1 MQRLPPCCQYFKIA
15 KISEFLILRNLT
27 TNQEKGKE
35 RAMRGRAMEKDIR
48 IEAFIRALS
57 ADQCAWPNLAFDL
70 QKDKTLIMAN
80 NVCL

>member
-1 MQRLPPCCQYFKIA
+1 
-15 KISEFLILRNLT
+15 
-27 TNQEKGKE
+27 
-35 RAMRGRAMEKDIR
+35 MEKDIR